1 MMRIK
6 PSSLMISSIQL
17 KYYAWDISHKKSVSD
32 DSRFTGVLSEARV
45 DLNPH
50 QVEAALFA
58 FKSPLSKGA
67 ILADEVGLGK
77 TIEAGII
84 LSEMWAE
91 NKRKILIIVPAS
103 LRNQWNIELME
114 KFYLPSFI
122 LESNSMDDAKSQII
136 RGKQQIFICSYNFAS
151 TNADFLKTRKWDLI
165 VFDEAHK
172 LRNVYKKGNVMANV
186 IRASFQ
192 NYKKVLLTATPLQ
205 NNLKELY
212 GLISIID
219 PQFFL
224 SLDTFAEQYNAVS
237 TRDAAKYGELKGR
250 ISHIIHRTLRNQ
262 VEEYVNFTKRT
273 AFVQEYYPS
282 EAEMKLYESVSNYL
296 MREGTYGIP
305 ERQRPLLSLLVRKI
319 MASSSYA
326 LAYTLQRFIT
336 RLEEYKTTGVVSSL
350 LSCISD
356 DFEGGNDEYSIYPN
370 DSQSENCSS
379 QSLDNEIEELKG
391 YCVMARA
398 IGVETKAEE
407 LLKALDVSFEKIKNL
422 GGQRKALIFT
432 ESRRTQEYLYKF
444 LSDNGYNDKIVCFN
458 GTNDSEEAKNIYRL
472 WLMQYAGT
480 NRISGS
486 TVIDKKQAIV
496 DTFRDKAEIM
506 IATEAGAEGIN
517 LQFCSLVVNYDMPW
531 NPQRI
536 EQRIGRCHR
545 YGQKNDVV
553 VVNFV
558 NQANYADCRVYELLN
573 DKFSLFD
580 GVFGASDEV
589 LGTMDSGVDF
599 ERKLNNIYNTCRT
612 EREIAAA
619 FDELQNELEA
629 VIKERIDSTRKSLL
643 ENFDEEVVNKLR
655 MRQGEDTIR
664 MDSYNRHL
672 WKVAVSVL
680 KDLVSDIDEGN
691 HTLTINRFLTEDIPS
706 GTYILNKESDQ
717 YIQLSSGHPLWQFVV
732 KKAMETNVPDCELI
746 FDLDSY
752 DFKSKLLEKYKG
764 ESGIASVYRVTSY
777 NEYDSEEYLIGC
789 AKTDNGEKLPKE
801 FVFKLFEIGCV
812 DERVTNLEDLDVL
825 FKADYENQLSE
836 NQMVIEER
844 TNQYV
849 DYEINKYEMWADDQL
864 VPLQKEVM
872 ELSREHDALRRQIRK
887 EHNATIKLQLKKEEM
902 QMSRNLNQ
910 KRARMYALED
920 EYKDKVDEMTEKL
933 QKEVNIKIHSEVM
946 FRFKWHII

>member
-1 MMRIK
+1 M
-6 PSSLMISSIQL
+6 
-17 KYYAWDISHKKSVSD
+17 
-32 DSRFTGVLSEARV
+32 
-45 DLNPH
+45 
-50 QVEAALFA
+50 
-58 FKSPLSKGA
+58 
-67 ILADEVGLGK
+67 
-77 TIEAGII
+77 
-84 LSEMWAE
+84 
-91 NKRKILIIVPAS
+91 
-103 LRNQWNIELME
+103 
-114 KFYLPSFI
+114 
-122 LESNSMDDAKSQII
+122 
-136 RGKQQIFICSYNFAS
+136 
-151 TNADFLKTRKWDLI
+151 
-165 VFDEAHK
+165 
-172 LRNVYKKGNVMANV
+172 
-186 IRASFQ
+186 
-192 NYKKVLLTATPLQ
+192 LLTATPLQ

-224 SLDTFAEQYNAVS
+224 SLDTFAEQYNAVT

-250 ISHIIHRTLRNQ
+250 ISQIIHRTLRKQ

-282 EAEMKLYESVSNYL
+282 EAEIKLYESVSNYL

-326 LAYTLQRFIT
+326 LAYTLERFIK
-336 RLEEYKTTGVVSSL
+336 RLEEYKTTGVMGAALACV
-350 LSCISD
+350 SD
-356 DFEGGNDEYSIYPN
+356 DFEGGNDEYGVYN
-370 DSQSENCSS
+370 DDLQLGTCSFE
-379 QSLDNEIEELKG
+379 SLDNEIEELNG
-391 YCVMARA
+391 YSKMARA
-398 IGVETKAEE
+398 IGEESKAKE
-407 LLKALDVSFEKIKNL
+407 LLKALDVSFDKIRNL

-458 GTNDSEEAKNIYRL
+458 GTNDSEEAKSIYRL
-472 WLMQYAGT
+472 WLMQYEGT

-496 DTFRDKAEIM
+496 DAFRDKSEIM

-589 LGTMDSGVDF
+589 LGSMDSGVDF

-619 FDELQNELEA
+619 FDELQSELEA
-629 VIKERIDSTRKSLL
+629 VIKERIESTRKSLL

-655 MRQGEDTIR
+655 MRQCEDAER
-664 MDSYNRHL
+664 MNSYNRHL
-672 WKVAVSVL
+672 WKIATNVL
-680 KDLVSDIDEGN
+680 KEDISNIDEVQ
-691 HTLTINRFLTEDIPS
+691 HTFTLSKSLAEDIPA
-706 GTYILNKESDQ
+706 GTYILNRESDK
-717 YIQLSSGHPLWQFVV
+717 YIQLRYGHPLGQYIIH
-732 KKAMETNVPDCELI
+732 KAMSTKVSDDYELV
-746 FDLDSY
+746 FNPESY
-752 DFKSKLLEKYKG
+752 PFRSSLVEQYKG
-764 ESGIASVYRVTSY
+764 ESGIACVYRISSS
-777 NEYDSEEYLIGC
+777 NQYDSEEYLIGC
-789 AKTDNGEKLPKE
+789 AKTDGGKRLPRE
-801 FVFKLFEIGCV
+801 FVFKLLEIGCV
-812 DERVTNLEDLDVL
+812 SETGTNLDGVDGLL
-825 FKADYENQLSE
+825 KTDYENQLSE
-836 NQMVIEER
+836 NQQMIEER

-872 ELSREHDALRRQIRK
+872 ELSREHDALCRQIRK
-887 EHNATIKLQLKKEEM
+887 EHNATVKLQLKKDEM
-902 QMSRNLNQ
+902 QMSRLLSQ
-910 KRARMYALED
+910 KRAKMYAMED
-920 EYKDKVDEMTEKL
+920 EYRDKVDKMTDKL
-933 QKEVNIKIHSEVM
+933 QNAMNNVVHSEVM
-946 FRFKWHII
+946 FRFRWHIR

>member
-1 MMRIK
+1 
-6 PSSLMISSIQL
+6 MISSIQL
-17 KYYAWDISHKKSVSD
+17 KYYAWDIAHKKSVSD

-91 NKRKILIIVPAS
+91 NKRKILIVVPAS

-122 LESNSMDDAKSQII
+122 LDSNSMDDAKSLII
-136 RGKQQIFICSYNFAS
+136 RGKQQIFICSYNFAAA
-151 TNADFLKTRKWDLI
+151 NAVFLKKRAWDLV

-172 LRNVYKKGNVMANV
+172 LRNVYKKGNVMANAL
-186 IRASFQ
+186 RDAFK
-192 NYKKVLLTATPLQ
+192 NCKKVLLTATPLQ

-219 PQFFL
+219 PQFF
-224 SLDTFAEQYNAVS
+224 SGLDTFAEQYNTVT

-250 ISHIIHRTLRNQ
+250 ISHIIHRTLRKQ

-282 EAEMKLYESVSNYL
+282 EAEIKLYDSVCNYL
-296 MREGTYGIP
+296 MREGTYGMP

-326 LAYTLQRFIT
+326 LAYTLERFIK
-336 RLEEYKTTGVVSSL
+336 RLEEYKTTGVMGAALACV
-350 LSCISD
+350 SD
-356 DFEGGNDEYSIYPN
+356 DFEGGNDEYGVYN
-370 DSQSENCSS
+370 DDSQSGNCSFE
-379 QSLDNEIEELKG
+379 SLDNEIEELKG
-391 YCVMARA
+391 YSKMARA
-398 IGVETKAEE
+398 IGEESKAKE
-407 LLKALDVSFEKIKNL
+407 LLKALDVSFDKIRNL

-472 WLMQYAGT
+472 WLMQYEGT

-496 DTFRDKAEIM
+496 DAFRDKSEIM

-573 DKFSLFD
+573 DKFSLFN

-589 LGTMDSGVDF
+589 LGSMDSGVDF

-619 FDELQNELEA
+619 FDELQSELET
-629 VIKERIDSTRKSLL
+629 VIKERIESTRKSLL

-655 MRQGEDTIR
+655 MRQGEDTMR
-664 MDSYNRHL
+664 MDSYNKHL
-672 WKVAVSVL
+672 WKVAISVL
-680 KDLVSDIDEGN
+680 KDAISDIDEAN
-691 HTLTINRFLTEDIPS
+691 HTFTLNSSLEEGIPT
-706 GTYILNKESDQ
+706 GTYILNKESDE
-717 YIQLSSGHPLWQFVV
+717 YVQLRYGHPLGQYVV
-732 KKAMETNVPDCELI
+732 HNAMETIVSDCELV

-752 DFKSKLLEKYKG
+752 YFKSKLLEKYKG
-764 ESGIASVYRVTSY
+764 ESGIASVYRIISS

-789 AKTDNGEKLPKE
+789 AKTDNGEKLPKD
-801 FVFKLFEIGCV
+801 FVFKLLEIGCV
-812 DERVTNLEDLDVL
+812 DETETKLDAL
-825 FKADYENQLSE
+825 DDIFKADYDNQLSE
-836 NQMVIEER
+836 NQRIIQER

-887 EHNATIKLQLKKEEM
+887 EHNATVKLQLKKDEM
-902 QMSRNLNQ
+902 QMSRLLSQ
-910 KRARMYALED
+910 KRAKMYAMED
-920 EYKDKVDEMTEKL
+920 ECHDKVDKLTDKL
-933 QKEVNIKIHSEVM
+933 QHEMNNEIHSEVM
-946 FRFKWHII
+946 FKFRWHIR

>member
-1 MMRIK
+1 
-6 PSSLMISSIQL
+6 MITPIQQL
-17 KYYAWDISHKKSVSD
+17 YYAWDISHKKSVSD

-122 LESNSMDDAKSQII
+122 LESESLAEAKSQII
-136 RGKQQIFICSYNFAS
+136 KGKSNIFICSYNFAS
-151 TNADFLKTRKWDLI
+151 THADFLKTRAWDLI

-172 LRNVYKKGNVMANV
+172 LRNVYKKSNV
-186 IRASFQ
+186 IANILRATFQ
-192 NYKKVLLTATPLQ
+192 KYKKVLLTATPLQ

-219 PQFFL
+219 PQFF
-224 SLDTFAEQYNAVS
+224 SGIDTFAEQYNAVS

-250 ISHIIHRTLRNQ
+250 ISHIIHRTLRKQ

-282 EAEMKLYESVSNYL
+282 KEELTLYEAISDYL

-305 ERQRPLLSLLVRKI
+305 ERQRPLLSLIVRKI
-319 MASSSYA
+319 MSSSAYA
-326 LAYTLQRFIT
+326 LAYTLERFIK
-336 RLEEYKTTGVVSSL
+336 RLQAYKETGEMASALDCITDDYEGANEEFEANSSEAMSTYSNL
-350 LSCISD
+350 D
-356 DFEGGNDEYSIYPN
+356 D
-370 DSQSENCSS
+370 
-379 QSLDNEIEELKG
+379 LDYEINELRR
-391 YCVMARA
+391 YCEMARS
-398 IGVETKAEE
+398 IGEESKSKE
-407 LLKALDVSFEKIKNL
+407 LLNALNVSFDKIKNL

-432 ESRRTQEYLYKF
+432 ESRRTQEYLYHF
-444 LSDNGYNDKIVCFN
+444 LSNNGYKDKVICFN
-458 GTNDSEEAKNIYRL
+458 GTNNSEESKNIYRL
-472 WLMQYAGT
+472 WLMQYAGS

-486 TVIDKKQAIV
+486 SVIDKKQAIV
-496 DTFRDKAEIM
+496 DTFRDKADIL

-558 NQANYADCRVYELLN
+558 NQANYADCRVYELLH

-589 LGTMDSGVDF
+589 LGSIDSGVDF
-599 ERKLNNIYNTCRT
+599 ERRLNSIYNTCRT

-619 FDELQNELEA
+619 FDELQKELESI
-629 VIKERIDSTRKSLL
+629 IKERIESTKKSLL

-655 MRQGEDTIR
+655 MRQSEDANR
-664 MDSYNRHL
+664 MNTYNRHL
-672 WKVAVSVL
+672 WKVATSVL
-680 KDLVSDIDEGN
+680 NDEISDINEVTN
-691 HTLTINRFLTEDIPS
+691 TFTLKKSLAEDIPN
-706 GTYILNKESDQ
+706 GTYILNKDTEK
-717 YIQLSSGHPLWQFVV
+717 YIQLRYGHPLGQFVV
-732 KKAMETNVPDCELI
+732 KEALNTNVYDSELV
-746 FDLDSY
+746 FDLDAY
-752 DFKSKLLEKYKG
+752 PYKSALLEQYKG
-764 ESGIASVYRVTSY
+764 KSGISCVYRVSSS
-777 NEYDSEEYLIGC
+777 NKYDSEEKLIAC
-789 AKTDNGEKLPKE
+789 THLENGKVLPEE
-801 FVFKLFEIGCV
+801 FIFKL
-812 DERVTNLEDLDVL
+812 LELDCISNTKIDLENTEDIFQVE
-825 FKADYENQLSE
+825 YEKQLL
-836 NQMVIEER
+836 NYKLQIDER
-844 TNQYV
+844 TNEFV
-849 DYEINKYEMWADDQL
+849 DYEINKYEMWAEDQL
-864 VPLQKEVM
+864 VPLRKEVM

-887 EHNATIKLQLKKEEM
+887 EHNATAKLQLKKEES
-902 QMSRNLNQ
+902 QMNKNLNQ
-910 KRARMYALED
+910 KRIKLFQLED
-920 EYKDKVDEMTEKL
+920 EYAEKVDSMTNKL
-933 QKEVNIKIHSEVM
+933 QASMENTFTSNVM
-946 FRFKWHII
+946 FKFKWTIK

>member
-1 MMRIK
+1 
-6 PSSLMISSIQL
+6 MISSIQQL
-17 KYYAWDISHKKSVSD
+17 YYAWDISHKKSVSD

-91 NKRKILIIVPAS
+91 NKRNILIVVPAS

-122 LESNSMDDAKSQII
+122 LDSESFEEGKVQISNGEKSIY
-136 RGKQQIFICSYNFAS
+136 ICSYNFAV
-151 TNADFLKTRKWDLI
+151 TNAEYFKNINWDLI
-165 VFDEAHK
+165 VLDEAHK
-172 LRNVYKKGNVMANV
+172 LRNVYKKSNVMANAL
-186 IRASFQ
+186 RAAFR

-219 PQFFL
+219 PEFFS
-224 SLDTFAEQYNAVS
+224 SLDTFADQYNSVT
-237 TRDAAKYGELKGR
+237 TRDKAKFGELKGR
-250 ISHIIHRTLRNQ
+250 LAHIIHRTLRNQ

-273 AFVQEYYPS
+273 AFVQEYYPTD
-282 EAEMKLYESVSNYL
+282 AEINLYEHVSEYL
-296 MREGTYGIP
+296 MREGTYGVP

-319 MASSSYA
+319 MSSSAYA
-326 LAYTLQRFIT
+326 LGYTLERFIH
-336 RLEEYKTTGVVSSL
+336 RLQEYKETGL
-350 LSCISD
+350 LSSALACVNSD
-356 DFEGGNDEYSIYPN
+356 IDGGNDEYDIYNSDTPAAKAMYN
-370 DSQSENCSS
+370 DI
-379 QSLDNEIEELKG
+379 DAEIEELRG
-391 YCVMARA
+391 YCNMARS
-398 IGVETKAEE
+398 IGEETKSKE
-407 LLKALDVSFEKIKNL
+407 LLNALSLSFDKIAKL
-422 GGQRKALIFT
+422 GGQKKALIFT
-432 ESRRTQEYLYKF
+432 ESRRTQEYLYKY
-444 LSDNGYNDKIVCFN
+444 LTEHGYKDKVICFN
-458 GTNDSEEAKNIYRL
+458 GTNSSDEAKNIYRL

-496 DTFRDKAEIM
+496 DTFRDKAEIL

-558 NQANYADCRVYELLN
+558 NQANYADRRVYELLN
-573 DKFSLFD
+573 SKFSLFD

-589 LGTMDSGVDF
+589 LGSIDSGVDF
-599 ERKLNNIYNTCRT
+599 ERRLNIIYNTCRT

-619 FDELQNELEA
+619 FDELQKELEA
-629 VIKERIDSTRKSLL
+629 VIKERIESTRKSLL

-655 MRQGEDTIR
+655 VRQSEDVNR
-664 MDSYNRHL
+664 MDTYNRHL
-672 WKVAVSVL
+672 WYVATSVL
-680 KDLVSDIDEGN
+680 GNSISDIDQSH
-691 HTLTINRFLTEDIPS
+691 HTFVLKEALSPDIPA

-717 YIQLSSGHPLWQFVV
+717 YVQLRYGHPLGQFVV
-732 KKAMETNVPDCELI
+732 GKALRTEVSDAHLI

-752 DFKSKLLEKYKG
+752 PYKSALVEQYKG
-764 ESGIASVYRVTSY
+764 QSGTACVYRVSSS
-777 NEYDSEEYLIGC
+777 NKYDSEEQLIAC
-789 AKTDNGEKLPKE
+789 AQTDKGEMLPPE
-801 FVFKLFEIGCV
+801 FIFKL
-812 DERVTNLEDLDVL
+812 LELDCISDKSSSLGSLDVM
-825 FKADYENQLSE
+825 FKDEYEKQLNSYKLK
-836 NQMVIEER
+836 IDDR
-844 TNQYV
+844 TNEYV
-849 DYEINKYEMWADDQL
+849 DYEINKYEMWAEDQL
-864 VPLQKEVM
+864 VPLRKEVM

-887 EHNATIKLQLKKEEM
+887 EHNASVKLQLKKEENLK
-902 QMSRNLNQ
+902 SKALNQ
-910 KRARMYALED
+910 KRAKLFQMED
-920 EYKDKVDEMTEKL
+920 EYNDKVDSMTNKL
-933 QKEVNIKIHSEVM
+933 QSSMENSVSSKIM
-946 FRFKWHII
+946 FRIKWEIK

>member
-1 MMRIK
+1 
-6 PSSLMISSIQL
+6 MISSIQL

-91 NKRKILIIVPAS
+91 NKRKILIVVPAS

-122 LESNSMDDAKSQII
+122 LESNSKDDAKSQII
-136 RGKQQIFICSYNFAS
+136 RGKQQIFICSYNFAA
-151 TNADFLKTRKWDLI
+151 NADFLKKRAWDLI

-172 LRNVYKKGNVMANV
+172 LRNVYKKGNVMANAL
-186 IRASFQ
+186 RDAFK
-192 NYKKVLLTATPLQ
+192 NCKKVLLTATPLQ

-219 PQFFL
+219 PQFF
-224 SLDTFAEQYNAVS
+224 SGLDTFAEQYNAVT

-250 ISHIIHRTLRNQ
+250 ISHIIHRTLRKQ

-282 EAEMKLYESVSNYL
+282 EAEIKLYESVSNYL

-326 LAYTLQRFIT
+326 LAYTLERFIK
-336 RLEEYKTTGVVSSL
+336 RLEEYKTTGVMGAALACV
-350 LSCISD
+350 SD
-356 DFEGGNDEYSIYPN
+356 DFEGGNDEYGVYN
-370 DSQSENCSS
+370 DDSQLGNCSFES
-379 QSLDNEIEELKG
+379 IDREIEELKG
-391 YCVMARA
+391 YSKMARE
-398 IGVETKAEE
+398 IGEETKARE

-432 ESRRTQEYLYKF
+432 ESRRTQEYLYTF
-444 LSDNGYNDKIVCFN
+444 LSDNGYNDKTVCFN

-472 WLMQYAGT
+472 WLMQYEGT

-573 DKFSLFD
+573 DKFSLFN

-619 FDELQNELEA
+619 FDELQSELEA
-629 VIKERIDSTRKSLL
+629 VIKERIESTRKSLL

-655 MRQGEDTIR
+655 MRQGEDTMR
-664 MDSYNRHL
+664 MNSYNRHL
-672 WKVAVSVL
+672 WKVALSVL
-680 KDLVSDIDEGN
+680 KDAISDIDEGN
-691 HTLTINRFLTEDIPS
+691 HNFTLNRSLEEDIPT
-706 GTYILNKESDQ
+706 GTYILNKESDK
-717 YIQLSSGHPLWQFVV
+717 YIQLRYGHPLGQYVV
-732 KKAMETNVPDCELI
+732 QKAMNTTLSDCELV

-752 DFKSKLLEKYKG
+752 DFKSKLLERYKG
-764 ESGIASVYRVTSY
+764 KSGIASVYRITSS

-801 FVFKLFEIGCV
+801 FVFKLLEIGCA
-812 DERVTNLEDLDVL
+812 DVTETKLDAL
-825 FKADYENQLSE
+825 DDIFKADYDNQLSE
-836 NQMVIEER
+836 NQRVIEER

-887 EHNATIKLQLKKEEM
+887 EHNATVKLQLKKDEM
-902 QMSRNLNQ
+902 QMSRLLSQ
-910 KRARMYALED
+910 KRAKMYAMED
-920 EYKDKVDEMTEKL
+920 ECHDKVDKMTDKL
-933 QKEVNIKIHSEVM
+933 QHAMNNEIHSEVM
-946 FRFKWHII
+946 FRFRWHIR

>member
-1 MMRIK
+1 
-6 PSSLMISSIQL
+6 MISSIQL
-17 KYYAWDISHKKSVSD
+17 KYYAWDIAHKKSVSD

-58 FKSPLSKGA
+58 FKSPMSKGA

-91 NKRKILIIVPAS
+91 NKRKILIVVPAS

-122 LESNSMDDAKSQII
+122 LDSTSLDEAKRQTVK
-136 RGKQQIFICSYNFAS
+136 GKSQIFICSYNFAAA
-151 TNADFLKTRKWDLI
+151 NADFLKKRAWDLV

-172 LRNVYKKGNVMANV
+172 LRNVYKKGNVMANAL
-186 IRASFQ
+186 RDAFK
-192 NYKKVLLTATPLQ
+192 NCKKVLLTATPLQ

-219 PQFFL
+219 PQFF
-224 SLDTFAEQYNAVS
+224 SGLDTFAEQYNTVT

-250 ISHIIHRTLRNQ
+250 ISHIIHRTLRKQ

-282 EAEMKLYESVSNYL
+282 EAEIKLYDSVSNYL
-296 MREGTYGIP
+296 MREGTYGMP

-326 LAYTLQRFIT
+326 LAYTFERFIK
-336 RLEEYKTTGVVSSL
+336 RLEEYKTTGLMGAALACV
-350 LSCISD
+350 SD
-356 DFEGGNDEYSIYPN
+356 DFEGGNDEYGVYN
-370 DSQSENCSS
+370 DDSQLGNCSFE
-379 QSLDNEIEELKG
+379 SLDNEIEELKG
-391 YCVMARA
+391 YSKMARA
-398 IGVETKAEE
+398 IGEESKAKE
-407 LLKALDVSFEKIKNL
+407 LLKALDVSFDKIRNL

-472 WLMQYAGT
+472 WLMQYEGT

-496 DTFRDKAEIM
+496 DAFRDKSEIM

-573 DKFSLFD
+573 DKFSLFN

-589 LGTMDSGVDF
+589 LGSMDSGVDF

-619 FDELQNELEA
+619 FDELQSELEA
-629 VIKERIDSTRKSLL
+629 VIKERIESTRKSLL

-655 MRQGEDTIR
+655 MRQGEDTMR
-664 MDSYNRHL
+664 MDSYNKHL
-672 WKVAVSVL
+672 WKVAISVL
-680 KDLVSDIDEGN
+680 KDAISDIDEGN
-691 HTLTINRFLTEDIPS
+691 HTFTLNSSLEEGIPT
-706 GTYILNKESDQ
+706 GTYILNKESDE
-717 YIQLSSGHPLWQFVV
+717 YVQLRYGHPLGQYVV
-732 KKAMETNVPDCELI
+732 HNAMETIVSDYELV

-752 DFKSKLLEKYKG
+752 YFKSKLLEKYKG
-764 ESGIASVYRVTSY
+764 ESGIASVYRITSS

-789 AKTDNGEKLPKE
+789 AKTDNGEKLPKD
-801 FVFKLFEIGCV
+801 FVFKLLEIGCV
-812 DERVTNLEDLDVL
+812 DETETKLDAL
-825 FKADYENQLSE
+825 DDIFKADYDNQLSE
-836 NQMVIEER
+836 NQQKIQER

-887 EHNATIKLQLKKEEM
+887 EHNATVKLQLKKDEM
-902 QMSRNLNQ
+902 QMSRLLSQ
-910 KRARMYALED
+910 KRAKMYAMED
-920 EYKDKVDEMTEKL
+920 EYRDKVDKMTDKL
-933 QKEVNIKIHSEVM
+933 QNAMNNEIHSEVM
-946 FRFKWHII
+946 FRFKWHIM

>member
-1 MMRIK
+1 
-6 PSSLMISSIQL
+6 MISSIQL
-17 KYYAWDISHKKSVSD
+17 KYYAWDIAHKKSVSD

-91 NKRKILIIVPAS
+91 NKRKILIVVPAS
-103 LRNQWNIELME
+103 LRNQWNIELMD

-122 LESNSMDDAKSQII
+122 LDSTSMDDSKRQTVK
-136 RGKQQIFICSYNFAS
+136 GKNQIFICSYNFAAA
-151 TNADFLKTRKWDLI
+151 NADFLKKRAWDLI

-172 LRNVYKKGNVMANV
+172 LRNVYKKGNVMANAL
-186 IRASFQ
+186 RDAFK
-192 NYKKVLLTATPLQ
+192 NCKKVLLTATPLQ

-224 SLDTFAEQYNAVS
+224 SLDTFAEQYNAVT

-250 ISHIIHRTLRNQ
+250 ISQIIHRTLRKQ

-273 AFVQEYYPS
+273 AFVLEYYPS
-282 EAEMKLYESVSNYL
+282 EAEIKLYESVSNYL

-326 LAYTLQRFIT
+326 LAYTLERFIK
-336 RLEEYKTTGVVSSL
+336 RLEEYKTTGVMGAALACV
-350 LSCISD
+350 SD
-356 DFEGGNDEYSIYPN
+356 DFEGGNDEYGVYN
-370 DSQSENCSS
+370 DDLQLGTCSFE
-379 QSLDNEIEELKG
+379 SLDNEIEELNG
-391 YCVMARA
+391 YSKMARA
-398 IGVETKAEE
+398 IGEESKAKE
-407 LLKALDVSFEKIKNL
+407 LLKALDVSFDKIRNL

-458 GTNDSEEAKNIYRL
+458 GSNDSEEAKNIYRL
-472 WLMQYAGT
+472 WLMQYEGT

-496 DTFRDKAEIM
+496 DAFRDKSEIM

-573 DKFSLFD
+573 DKFSLFN

-589 LGTMDSGVDF
+589 LGSMDSGVDF

-619 FDELQNELEA
+619 FDELQSELEA
-629 VIKERIDSTRKSLL
+629 VIKERIESTRKSLL

-655 MRQGEDTIR
+655 MRQCEDTMR
-664 MDSYNRHL
+664 MDSYNKHL
-672 WKVAVSVL
+672 WKVAISVL
-680 KDLVSDIDEGN
+680 KDAISDIDEGN
-691 HTLTINRFLTEDIPS
+691 HTFTLNSSLEEGIPT
-706 GTYILNKESDQ
+706 GTYILNKESDE
-717 YIQLSSGHPLWQFVV
+717 YVQLRYGHPLGQYVV
-732 KKAMETNVPDCELI
+732 HYAMETIVSDCELV

-752 DFKSKLLEKYKG
+752 YFKSKLLEKYKG
-764 ESGIASVYRVTSY
+764 ESGIASVYRIISS

-789 AKTDNGEKLPKE
+789 AKTDNGEKLPKD
-801 FVFKLFEIGCV
+801 FVFKLLEIGCV
-812 DERVTNLEDLDVL
+812 DETETKLDAL
-825 FKADYENQLSE
+825 DDIFKADYDNQLSE
-836 NQMVIEER
+836 NQRVIEER
-844 TNQYV
+844 TNIYV

-887 EHNATIKLQLKKEEM
+887 EHNATVKLQLKKDEM
-902 QMSRNLNQ
+902 QMSRLLSQ
-910 KRARMYALED
+910 KRAKMYAMED
-920 EYKDKVDEMTEKL
+920 EYRDKVDKMTDKL
-933 QKEVNIKIHSEVM
+933 QNAMNNVIHSEVM
-946 FRFKWHII
+946 FRFRWHIR

>member
-1 MMRIK
+1 
-6 PSSLMISSIQL
+6 MISSIQL

-91 NKRKILIIVPAS
+91 NKRKILIVVPAS

-122 LESNSMDDAKSQII
+122 LDSNSLDDAKRQTVK
-136 RGKQQIFICSYNFAS
+136 GKNQIFICSYNFAAS
-151 TNADFLKTRKWDLI
+151 NADFLKKRAWDLV

-172 LRNVYKKGNVMANV
+172 LRNVYKKGNVMANAL
-186 IRASFQ
+186 RDAFK
-192 NYKKVLLTATPLQ
+192 NCKKVLLTATPLQ

-224 SLDTFAEQYNAVS
+224 SLDTFAEQYNAVT

-250 ISHIIHRTLRNQ
+250 ISHIIHRTLRKQ

-282 EAEMKLYESVSNYL
+282 EAEIKLYECVSNYL

-326 LAYTLQRFIT
+326 LAYTLERFIK
-336 RLEEYKTTGVVSSL
+336 RLEEYKTTGVMGTA
-350 LSCISD
+350 LSCVSD
-356 DFEGGNDEYSIYPN
+356 DFESGNDEYGIYN
-370 DSQSENCSS
+370 DDSQSGNSS
-379 QSLDNEIEELKG
+379 FESLDSEIEELRG
-391 YCVMARA
+391 YCAIARA
-398 IGVETKAEE
+398 IGEETKARE

-432 ESRRTQEYLYKF
+432 ESRRTQEYLYTF

-472 WLMQYAGT
+472 WLMQYEGT

-573 DKFSLFD
+573 DKFSLFN

-619 FDELQNELEA
+619 FDELQSELEA
-629 VIKERIDSTRKSLL
+629 VIKERIESTRKSLL

-655 MRQGEDTIR
+655 MRQGEDTMR
-664 MDSYNRHL
+664 MNSYNRHL
-672 WKVAVSVL
+672 WKVALSVL
-680 KDLVSDIDEGN
+680 KDAISDIDEGN
-691 HTLTINRFLTEDIPS
+691 HTFTLNSSLEEDIPK
-706 GTYILNKESDQ
+706 GTYILNKESDE
-717 YIQLSSGHPLWQFVV
+717 YIQLRYGHPLGQYVV
-732 KKAMETNVPDCELI
+732 QKAMDTTLSDCELV

-752 DFKSKLLEKYKG
+752 DFKSKLLERYKG
-764 ESGIASVYRVTSY
+764 KSGIASVYRITSS
-777 NEYDSEEYLIGC
+777 NEHDSEEYLIGC

-801 FVFKLFEIGCV
+801 FVFKLLEIGCA
-812 DERVTNLEDLDVL
+812 DVTETKLDAL
-825 FKADYENQLSE
+825 DDIFKADYDNQLSE
-836 NQMVIEER
+836 NQRGIEER

-864 VPLQKEVM
+864 VPLQKKVM

-887 EHNATIKLQLKKEEM
+887 EHNATVKLQLKKDEM
-902 QMSRNLNQ
+902 QMSRLLSQ
-910 KRARMYALED
+910 KRAEMYAMED
-920 EYKDKVDEMTEKL
+920 EYHDKVNKMTEKL
-933 QKEVNIKIHSEVM
+933 QNAMNNEIHSEVM
-946 FRFKWHII
+946 FRFKWHIM